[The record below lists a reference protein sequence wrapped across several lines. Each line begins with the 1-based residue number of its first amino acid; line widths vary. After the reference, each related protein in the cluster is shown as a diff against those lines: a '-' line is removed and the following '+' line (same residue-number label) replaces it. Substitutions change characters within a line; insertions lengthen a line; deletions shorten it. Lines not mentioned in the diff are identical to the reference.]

1 MLSTWERIKAAIAR
15 IMRRHGAWVWHAL
28 RVALS
33 VLMVAFL
40 LETFVFNI
48 NHWTSKDYDCVNLSS
63 QLKLAK
69 NSDNT
74 YKLTQLNHVME
85 FSNLNKKV
93 YNLRIDFD
101 GAQAAQN
108 VEVKIEFTDAAHET
122 YFDSTEYSAGVPTR
136 TVATNDDSTEYIKL
150 NTAGI
155 TNNLRIE
162 ITGEDINYPI
172 KVKAVYINNEYPFAF
187 NMTRFWLTV
196 TVLALLY
203 LFRPKSNIYH
213 VHMVDHPRISKA
225 GIVVATLF
233 ELYLV
238 TTLLFMSSN
247 LVGVATAN
255 YNTGSWDHK
264 SLINSYEVGGDNAQQ
279 YADLAR
285 AMADGQ
291 LYLEDDPPSWL
302 VSMDNPYDKGARDEL
317 EKATGEKYLWDVAYY
332 QGHYYVYF
340 GVVPVVLFYLPFY
353 LVTGASF
360 PTAIGVWIACIA
372 FILGCTA
379 LLDRFARYHF
389 KRVSLGLYLLL
400 QMPLVF
406 CCGILYLV
414 KFPTFYSLPIMMAL
428 AFSVWGLYLWMRGR
442 ASEKPFGWFFGGSLC
457 MAMVLGC
464 RPQLMVLSLV
474 AIPLFWRRYITKKR
488 ILTKSGA
495 IEFACLIAPYLIVG
509 GAIMLYN
516 HARFGSYTDFG
527 SNYNLTTN
535 DMTKRGL
542 DWGRLAPA
550 LFAFFVQTP
559 STTGVFPYLQAS
571 VFDTTYMGQTIKEVT
586 FGGIF
591 ACLPILW
598 VLPFAPRGIKMRI
611 QARKTRTIAGVIIV
625 LLGSGMLVAL
635 ADAELSGILQR
646 YFADFSF
653 MFILVAVLL
662 AFIMNENM
670 DHESA
675 GYEVA
680 HKVLPILVAV
690 SLVYSLLLCLVAE
703 TGWYSDAYPW
713 AYQSIIHMFQFWT

>member
-1 MLSTWERIKAAIAR
+1 
-15 IMRRHGAWVWHAL
+15 
-28 RVALS
+28 
-33 VLMVAFL
+33 
-40 LETFVFNI
+40 
-48 NHWTSKDYDCVNLSS
+48 
-63 QLKLAK
+63 
-69 NSDNT
+69 
-74 YKLTQLNHVME
+74 
-85 FSNLNKKV
+85 
-93 YNLRIDFD
+93 
-101 GAQAAQN
+101 
-108 VEVKIEFTDAAHET
+108 
-122 YFDSTEYSAGVPTR
+122 
-136 TVATNDDSTEYIKL
+136 
-150 NTAGI
+150 
-155 TNNLRIE
+155 
-162 ITGEDINYPI
+162 
-172 KVKAVYINNEYPFAF
+172 
-187 NMTRFWLTV
+187 
-196 TVLALLY
+196 
-203 LFRPKSNIYH
+203 
-213 VHMVDHPRISKA
+213 
-225 GIVVATLF
+225 
-233 ELYLV
+233 
-238 TTLLFMSSN
+238 
-247 LVGVATAN
+247 
-255 YNTGSWDHK
+255 
-264 SLINSYEVGGDNAQQ
+264 
-279 YADLAR
+279 
-285 AMADGQ
+285 
-291 LYLEDDPPSWL
+291 
-302 VSMDNPYDKGARDEL
+302 
-317 EKATGEKYLWDVAYY
+317 
-332 QGHYYVYF
+332 
-340 GVVPVVLFYLPFY
+340 
-353 LVTGASF
+353 
-360 PTAIGVWIACIA
+360 
-372 FILGCTA
+372 
-379 LLDRFARYHF
+379 
-389 KRVSLGLYLLL
+389 
-400 QMPLVF
+400 
-406 CCGILYLV
+406 
-414 KFPTFYSLPIMMAL
+414 
-428 AFSVWGLYLWMRGR
+428 
-442 ASEKPFGWFFGGSLC
+442 
-457 MAMVLGC
+457 
-464 RPQLMVLSLV
+464 
-474 AIPLFWRRYITKKR
+474 
-488 ILTKSGA
+488 
-495 IEFACLIAPYLIVG
+495 LIVG